1 MQRVYLIFGFVKLRP
16 DLKIYVTFRK
26 IV

>member
-16 DLKIYVTFRK
+16 DLKIYITFRK